1 MRRAL
6 IIFALFTL
14 VVAPALARVVRE
26 APNIT
31 WTDATGRAQSLEDLR
46 GQPVVVLISPN
57 PRNSRF
63 RSQLKR
69 LWKDYED
76 LAAVNTVVFVAYT
89 QEPGQPQTNIPVVNA
104 NNGPQVGFAYD
115 SPEEFAI
122 AVIGRDG
129 NLDYVSNK
137 VTPARRVL
145 DIINNSF
152 VAQDRNRR
160 E

>member
-1 MRRAL
+1 MRKFL
-6 IIFALFTL
+6 IIFTL
-14 VVAPALARVVRE
+14 VALGLSTGISRVVRE

-31 WTDATGRAQSLEDLR
+31 WTDSEGRARSLEDLQ
-46 GQPVVVLISPN
+46 GQPVVVLITPN

-69 LWKDYED
+69 LWNDYDE
-76 LAAVNTVVFVAYT
+76 LAAVKTVFFVAFT
-89 QEPGQPQTNIPVVNA
+89 QEPGQPKTNIPVVNA

-115 SPEEFAI
+115 SPQEFAL

-129 NLDYVSNK
+129 NLDYITDRV
-137 VTPARRVL
+137 VPARRVL

-152 VAQDRNRR
+152 VAQDRTRR
-160 E
+160 D